1 MVWIGVIG
9 EIGRRGAKT
18 VAACLCGLTL
28 IAGISGPVAQTVAQD
43 MAQDVAQDLEW
54 HRGLSLFGSLKYEPG
69 FAHFDY
75 VDPQAPKGGTAR
87 LYTIGTFDSLNPFTF
102 KGRPAGLIGLIHE
115 TLMTPSLDEPSSE
128 YELLAEAVTYPQ
140 DFSSVT
146 YRLNA
151 EARWHDG
158 VPVGVDDVIFS
169 LAALKKSHPFYA
181 AYYKNIVKAE
191 KTGEREVTFTFDQAG
206 NRELPQITGQLPILP
221 KHWWTTNRPDGTP
234 REVGES
240 TLEVPLG
247 SGPYR
252 VGEVKPGRSIAIA
265 RVDDYWGKDLPVNVG
280 QNNFDEI
287 RLEYFRDDTI
297 ALEAF
302 KGDQYDWRP
311 ESSAKNW
318 ATAYDFPAVKRS
330 RVVLEKFHL
339 ENAETMQA
347 FAFNIRRDKFQDPR
361 VRRAFN
367 LAFDFEWANKNLF
380 YGEYVRTN
388 SYFANSELAATG
400 LPGPEELEILSP
412 IKDQVPPEVFTEEYE
427 NPVNGSPGE
436 QRANLRMARDLL
448 AEAGWEIRDGALAN
462 SETGAPMEVEFLLV
476 SPTFERIVL
485 PYVQSLGRLGIKAG
499 VRTVDASQ
507 YQSRLDTFDF
517 DIVVANWQQS
527 LSPGN
532 EQRDFWGSAAADRN
546 GSRNLVGIKNEAIDH
561 LIDKIIFAKDR
572 EELVAA
578 CRALDRVLLW
588 NHYVVPQW
596 HVPYDRIAR
605 WDRFGRPGTM
615 PDYSI
620 GFPTIWWWDEAKAA
634 AVATAK

>member
-1 MVWIGVIG
+1 MAKMTASG
-9 EIGRRGAKT
+9 EIGRRGAIA
-18 VAACLCGLTL
+18 VAACLVGLL
-28 IAGISGPVAQTVAQD
+28 LMGASSAAAQEGAEEQ
-43 MAQDVAQDLEW
+43 AW
-54 HRGLSLFGSLKYEPG
+54 HHGMSLFGSLKYDED

-75 VDPQAPKGGTAR
+75 VNPQAPKGGTVR
-87 LYTIGTFDSLNPFTF
+87 LYTIGTFDSLNPYTF
-102 KGRPAGLIGLIHE
+102 KGRPAGLVSLIYE

-128 YELLAEAVTYPQ
+128 YPLLAEAVIYPK
-140 DFSSVT
+140 DYSSVT
-146 YRLNA
+146 YRLNPN
-151 EARWHDG
+151 ARWHDG
-158 VPVGVDDVIFS
+158 EPVTVEDVIFS
-169 LAALKKSHPFYA
+169 LQELKKSHPFFA

-191 KTGEREVTFTFDQAG
+191 QTGEREVTFTFDQAG
-206 NRELPQITGQLPILP
+206 NRELPQITGEFPVLP
-221 KHWWTTNRPDGTP
+221 KHWWTAKGPDGKP
-234 REVGES
+234 RQVGES
-240 TLEVPLG
+240 TLEKPLG

-252 VGEVKPGRSIAIA
+252 IGEIKPGRSIAVT

-280 QNNFDEI
+280 QNNFDEV

-318 ATAYDFPAVKRS
+318 ATAYDFPAVKS
-330 RVVLEKFHL
+330 GRVVKEKFRL
-339 ENAETMQA
+339 KNAQTMQA

-367 LAFDFEWANKNLF
+367 LAFDFEWDNKSLF

-400 LPGPEELEILSP
+400 LPGPKELKILEP
-412 IKDQVPPEVFTEEYE
+412 IKNRIPPEVFTAEYE
-427 NPVNGSPGE
+427 NPVNISTRE
-436 QRANLRMARDLL
+436 QRANLRKARDLL
-448 AEAGWEIRDGALAN
+448 AEAGWEIKNGTLVN
-462 SETGAPMEVEFLLV
+462 SETGAAMEVEFLLV

-485 PYVQSLGRLGIKAG
+485 PYAQNLKRLGIKTS

-507 YQSRLDTFDF
+507 YQRRLDIFDF

-546 GSRNLVGIKNEAIDH
+546 GSRNLIGIKNPAVDY
-561 LIDKIIFAKDR
+561 LIDQIIFAKDR
-572 EELVAA
+572 EELVA
-578 CRALDRVLLW
+578 CSRALDRVLLW

-596 HVPYDRIAR
+596 HVPYERTAR
-605 WDRFGRPGTM
+605 WDRFGKPDTM
-615 PDYSI
+615 PDFSI

-634 AVATAK
+634 TVEAAK